1 MLGSG
6 GFGAVYRGRLHG
18 EEVAIKRLHPGI
30 GSHLTQEQIAEF
42 QKEAANLQALRH
54 PRLIRFIGVA
64 LEPPVLCMVTELAAG
79 GSLFAALHG
88 SEAKGKALSE
98 AKRRT
103 LILQMT
109 EGVA

>member
-64 LEPPVLCMVTELAAG
+64 LEPPVLCMVTEAR
-79 GSLFAALHG
+79 GSSFQCCCCCG
-88 SEAKGKALSE
+88 CCCCCCCCCCCWCCCCWWW
-98 AKRRT
+98 
-103 LILQMT
+103 
-109 EGVA
+109 